1 MSDPVIYITGATA
14 SGKSALAMRLA
25 NRLGGEI
32 ISVDSMQVYCGLNIG
47 TAKPSAQEQNEIQ
60 HHLIDVAQLSEAF
73 DAAQF
78 VSLAQ
83 QALKL
88 IWKRGRV
95 PIFCGGTGLYFRALI
110 EGLGESRPSD
120 ESLRDELA
128 LMPIESLVAELRIK
142 DPEAAKQVDLK
153 NPRRVLR
160 AIEVIRLTG
169 RPYSEQRIGWNNV
182 DKAPQNLF
190 CISRDVDVLNQRI
203 HKRVDEMFNQGL
215 VEETQTLIKKGLRN
229 NRNACQALGYRQVLD
244 LLDGKLDLENVVHQV
259 KTKTRQC
266 AKRQRSWFR
275 NQMKCKFLEWP
286 DEENLNSFSE
296 QLLAKINL

>member
-110 EGLGESRPSD
+110 EGLGESPPSD

-190 CISRDVDVLNQRI
+190 CISREVDVLNQRI

-215 VEETQTLIKKGLRN
+215 VEETQTLINKGLRN

-259 KTKTRQC
+259 KTKTRQF

>member
-25 NRLGGEI
+25 NTLGGEI

-110 EGLGESRPSD
+110 EGLGESPPGD

-128 LMPIESLVAELRIK
+128 QMPIESLVTELRIK

-190 CISRDVDVLNQRI
+190 CISREVDVLNQRI

-259 KTKTRQC
+259 KTKTRQF

-275 NQMKCKFLEWP
+275 NQMKCKFLEWS

>member
-1 MSDPVIYITGATA
+1 VSDPVIYITGATA

-25 NRLGGEI
+25 NTLGGEI

-110 EGLGESRPSD
+110 EGLGESPPSD

-190 CISRDVDVLNQRI
+190 CISREVDVLNQRI

-259 KTKTRQC
+259 KTKTRQF

-275 NQMKCKFLEWP
+275 NQMKCKFLEWS

>member
-25 NRLGGEI
+25 NTLGGEI

-110 EGLGESRPSD
+110 EGLGESPPSD

-190 CISRDVDVLNQRI
+190 CISREVDVLNQRI

-259 KTKTRQC
+259 KTKTRQF

-296 QLLAKINL
+296 QLIAKINL

>member
-25 NRLGGEI
+25 NTLGGEI

-110 EGLGESRPSD
+110 EGLGESPPSD

-190 CISRDVDVLNQRI
+190 CISREVDVLNQRI

-259 KTKTRQC
+259 KTKTRQF

>member
-60 HHLIDVAQLSEAF
+60 HHIIDVAQLSEAF

-88 IWKRGRV
+88 IWRRGRV

-110 EGLGESRPSD
+110 EGLGESPPGD

-128 LMPIESLVAELRIK
+128 QMPIESLVTELRIK

-153 NPRRVLR
+153 NSRRLLR

-244 LLDGKLDLENVVHQV
+244 LLDGKLNLENVVQQV
-259 KTKTRQC
+259 KTKTRQF

-286 DEENLNSFSE
+286 DEENVNSFSE

>member
-25 NRLGGEI
+25 NTLGGEI

-110 EGLGESRPSD
+110 EGLGESPPSD

-153 NPRRVLR
+153 NSRRLLR

-169 RPYSEQRIGWNNV
+169 RPYSEQRIGWDNV
-182 DKAPQNLF
+182 DKAPQNFF
-190 CISRDVDVLNQRI
+190 CISREVDVLNQRI

-244 LLDGKLDLENVVHQV
+244 LLDGKLNLENVVQQV
-259 KTKTRQC
+259 KTKTRQF

-286 DEENLNSFSE
+286 DEENVNSFSE

>member
-110 EGLGESRPSD
+110 EGLGESPPSD

-153 NPRRVLR
+153 NSRRLLR

-190 CISRDVDVLNQRI
+190 CISREVDVLNQRI

-244 LLDGKLDLENVVHQV
+244 LLDGKLDLENVVQQV
-259 KTKTRQC
+259 KTKTRQF

>member
-25 NRLGGEI
+25 NTLGGEI

-110 EGLGESRPSD
+110 EGLGESPPGD

-259 KTKTRQC
+259 KTKTRQF

-275 NQMKCKFLEWP
+275 NQMKCKFLEWS

>member
-47 TAKPSAQEQNEIQ
+47 TAKPSSQEQNEIQ

-110 EGLGESRPSD
+110 EGLGESPPSD

-190 CISRDVDVLNQRI
+190 CISREVDVLNQRI

-259 KTKTRQC
+259 KTKTRQF

-275 NQMKCKFLEWP
+275 NQMKCKFLEWS

>member
-110 EGLGESRPSD
+110 EGLGESPPSD

-128 LMPIESLVAELRIK
+128 QMPIESLVTELRIK

-153 NPRRVLR
+153 NSRRLLR

-190 CISRDVDVLNQRI
+190 CISREVDVLNQRI

-244 LLDGKLDLENVVHQV
+244 LLDGKLDLENVVQQV
-259 KTKTRQC
+259 KTKTRQF

>member
-110 EGLGESRPSD
+110 EGLGESPPGD

-128 LMPIESLVAELRIK
+128 QMPIESLVTELRIK

-153 NPRRVLR
+153 NSRRLLR

-190 CISRDVDVLNQRI
+190 CISREVDVLNQRI

-259 KTKTRQC
+259 KTKTRQF

-275 NQMKCKFLEWP
+275 NQMKCKFLEWS
-286 DEENLNSFSE
+286 DEENVNSFSE

>member
-25 NRLGGEI
+25 NTLGGEI

-110 EGLGESRPSD
+110 EGLGESPPSD

-128 LMPIESLVAELRIK
+128 QMPIESLVTELSIK

-153 NPRRVLR
+153 NSRRLLR

-259 KTKTRQC
+259 KTKTRQF

>member
-25 NRLGGEI
+25 NTLGGEI

-47 TAKPSAQEQNEIQ
+47 TAKPSPQEQNEIQ

-110 EGLGESRPSD
+110 EGLGESPPGD

-128 LMPIESLVAELRIK
+128 QMPIESLVTELRIK

-153 NPRRVLR
+153 NSRRLLR

-169 RPYSEQRIGWNNV
+169 RPYSEQRIGWDNV

-190 CISRDVDVLNQRI
+190 CISREVDVLNQRI

-244 LLDGKLDLENVVHQV
+244 LLDGKLDLENVVQQV
-259 KTKTRQC
+259 KTKTRQF

-286 DEENLNSFSE
+286 DEENVNSFSE

>member
-25 NRLGGEI
+25 NTLGGEI

-60 HHLIDVAQLSEAF
+60 HHLIDVAQLSAAF

-78 VSLAQ
+78 VRLAQ

-110 EGLGESRPSD
+110 EGLGESPPSD

-190 CISRDVDVLNQRI
+190 CISREVDVLNQRI

-259 KTKTRQC
+259 KTKTRQF

-275 NQMKCKFLEWP
+275 NQMKCKFLEWS

>member
-1 MSDPVIYITGATA
+1 MSDPVIYITGATG

-25 NRLGGEI
+25 NTLGGEI

-47 TAKPSAQEQNEIQ
+47 TAKPSSQEQNEIQ

-110 EGLGESRPSD
+110 EGLGESPPSD

-169 RPYSEQRIGWNNV
+169 RPYSEQRIGWDNV

-190 CISRDVDVLNQRI
+190 CISREVDVLNQRI

-259 KTKTRQC
+259 KTKTRQF

-286 DEENLNSFSE
+286 DEENVNSFSE

>member
-25 NRLGGEI
+25 NTLGGEI

-47 TAKPSAQEQNEIQ
+47 TAKPSSQEQNEIQ

-110 EGLGESRPSD
+110 EGLGESPPSD

-169 RPYSEQRIGWNNV
+169 RPYSEQRIGWDNV

-190 CISRDVDVLNQRI
+190 CISREVDVLNQRI

-259 KTKTRQC
+259 KTKTRQF

-275 NQMKCKFLEWP
+275 NQMKCKFLEWS

-296 QLLAKINL
+296 QLLANINL

>member
-88 IWKRGRV
+88 IWRRGRV

-110 EGLGESRPSD
+110 EGLGESPPSD

-128 LMPIESLVAELRIK
+128 QMPIESLVTELQIK

-190 CISRDVDVLNQRI
+190 CISREVDVLNQRI

-259 KTKTRQC
+259 KTKTRQF

-286 DEENLNSFSE
+286 DEENVNSFSE

>member
-25 NRLGGEI
+25 NTLGGEI

-47 TAKPSAQEQNEIQ
+47 TAKPSSQEQNEIQ

-110 EGLGESRPSD
+110 EGLGESPPSD

-142 DPEAAKQVDLK
+142 DPEAAKQLDLK

-190 CISRDVDVLNQRI
+190 CISREVDVLNQRI
-203 HKRVDEMFNQGL
+203 HKRVDERFNQGL

-259 KTKTRQC
+259 KTKTRQF

>member
-25 NRLGGEI
+25 NTLGGEI

-110 EGLGESRPSD
+110 EGLGESPPGD

-128 LMPIESLVAELRIK
+128 LMPIESLVAELQIK

-169 RPYSEQRIGWNNV
+169 RPYSEQRIGWDNV

-190 CISRDVDVLNQRI
+190 CISREVDVLNQRI

-259 KTKTRQC
+259 KTKTRQF

-275 NQMKCKFLEWP
+275 NQMKCKFLEWS

>member
-25 NRLGGEI
+25 NTLGGEI

-110 EGLGESRPSD
+110 EGLGESPPSD

-190 CISRDVDVLNQRI
+190 CISREVDVLNQRI

-259 KTKTRQC
+259 KTKTRQF

-286 DEENLNSFSE
+286 DEENVNSFSE

>member
-25 NRLGGEI
+25 NTLGGEI

-88 IWKRGRV
+88 IWKKGRV

-110 EGLGESRPSD
+110 EGLGESPPGD

-153 NPRRVLR
+153 NSRRLLR

-169 RPYSEQRIGWNNV
+169 RPYSEQRTGWNNV

-244 LLDGKLDLENVVHQV
+244 LLDGKFDLENVVHQV
-259 KTKTRQC
+259 KTKTRQF

-275 NQMKCKFLEWP
+275 NQMKCNFLEWP
-286 DEENLNSFSE
+286 DEENVNSFSE

>member
-83 QALKL
+83 QALKI

-110 EGLGESRPSD
+110 EGLGESPPGD

-128 LMPIESLVAELRIK
+128 QMPIESLVTELSIK

-153 NPRRVLR
+153 NSRRLLR

-244 LLDGKLDLENVVHQV
+244 LLDGKLDLENVVQQV
-259 KTKTRQC
+259 KTKTRQF

-286 DEENLNSFSE
+286 DEENVNSFSE

>member
-110 EGLGESRPSD
+110 EGLGESPPSD

-128 LMPIESLVAELRIK
+128 LMPIESLVAELQIK

-169 RPYSEQRIGWNNV
+169 RPYSEQRIGWDNV

-190 CISRDVDVLNQRI
+190 CISREVDVLNQRI

-259 KTKTRQC
+259 KTKTRQF

>member
-25 NRLGGEI
+25 NTLGGEI

-110 EGLGESRPSD
+110 EGLGESPPGD

-128 LMPIESLVAELRIK
+128 QMPIESLVTELSIK

-153 NPRRVLR
+153 NSRRLLR

-244 LLDGKLDLENVVHQV
+244 LLDGKLDLENVVQQV
-259 KTKTRQC
+259 KTKTRQF

-286 DEENLNSFSE
+286 DEENVNSFSE

>member
-25 NRLGGEI
+25 NTLGGEI

-110 EGLGESRPSD
+110 EGLGESPPGD

-128 LMPIESLVAELRIK
+128 QMPIESLVTELSIK

-153 NPRRVLR
+153 NSRRLLR

-190 CISRDVDVLNQRI
+190 CISREVDVLNQRI

-259 KTKTRQC
+259 KTKTRQF

-275 NQMKCKFLEWP
+275 NQMKCKFLEWS